1 MVGAGIRSAEENKFV
16 TRKYVTSLGGLTG
29 LSQKVKA
36 SMPQTEMKEIER
48 SDGCF
53 ACDWNNPAGLGIRFY
68 TDGQGAYGEY
78 IPTEV
83 YQGYKG
89 IVHGGILAALL
100 DEVMAKALAAH
111 GIDGVTAK
119 LEVRFRKPV
128 PTNSRLLLRGWI
140 KSRRKTSFVVAGQI
154 LAEDRET
161 LVEAE
166 GIFFKKMA
174 G

>member
-1 MVGAGIRSAEENKFV
+1 
-16 TRKYVTSLGGLTG
+16 
-29 LSQKVKA
+29 
-36 SMPQTEMKEIER
+36 MPQTEMKEIER

-119 LEVRFRKPV
+119 LEVRFRSRFQLTADCCLEAGLSLGARLVLSLPV
-128 PTNSRLLLRGWI
+128 RFWQ
-140 KSRRKTSFVVAGQI
+140 KT
-154 LAEDRET
+154 ERP
-161 LVEAE
+161 
-166 GIFFKKMA
+166 
-174 G
+174 